1 MFVTAIRIAR
11 DGYISGYSRN
21 SEADADKP
29 FRATVEVMGTHGKV
43 ELLLS
48 TELSRRVV
56 EVVADEIAAA
66 GRATAEAMTAE
77 ILTLPQIAA

>member
-21 SEADADKP
+21 SEADAAKP
-29 FRATVEVMGTHGKV
+29 FRATVEVMGVHGKI
-43 ELLLS
+43 ELLLNADMS
-48 TELSRRVV
+48 KRIV
-56 EVVADEIAAA
+56 EVVADEVAAA

-77 ILTLPQIAA
+77 VLTALPAAA